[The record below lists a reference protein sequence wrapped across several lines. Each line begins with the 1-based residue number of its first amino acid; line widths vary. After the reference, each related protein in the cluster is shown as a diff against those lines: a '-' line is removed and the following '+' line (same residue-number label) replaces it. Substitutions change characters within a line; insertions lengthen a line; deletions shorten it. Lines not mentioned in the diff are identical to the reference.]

1 MRVLVLSHGH
11 PDLGAGGAERA
22 AYSLFQALKADPK
35 VEKAVFVARAEHD
48 AIGHSAFFGSFRSRP
63 DEILA
68 SPPPVDGFTFQSQN
82 YDLLKQLIQELIRHA
97 RPDVVHIH
105 HFIFWGLDIFEL
117 FREAGV
123 RIVFTFHEYA
133 AICAHFGQMIKTDGR
148 LCYAAS
154 PAECSQCFPSI
165 SAGKFFVR
173 ESIVKQFFDNVDM
186 FVSPS
191 VFLKERYVGWGLPA
205 GRIEVIENIMDQD
218 VLRRSRTLADRNP
231 LRVESDRRLTL
242 SYFGQ
247 INPYKGVDVL
257 LEACASLPKRIR
269 KRIEVRIHGE
279 NRSFQNTDF
288 ARKVD
293 RLLEETHDVVRTM
306 GAYRNQEV
314 VSLMRGSDWIVIPSI
329 WWENSPIV
337 IQEAR
342 MAGRPMIY
350 ADIGGMSEKADPEV
364 DLPFSPGSSGALAD
378 VIRYL
383 VDGETQ
389 ANGEIL
395 SEHAQSRFAHNSE
408 NYDRHVALYLGQ
420 TPAAEARGQLAS

>member
-1 MRVLVLSHGH
+1 MRVMVLSHGH

-48 AIGHSAFFGSFRSRP
+48 AIGHSAFFGSFRSRL

-68 SPPPVDGFTFQSQN
+68 APPPVDGLTFQSQN
-82 YDLLKQLIQELIRHA
+82 YDLLKQLIHELIRHA

-105 HFIFWGLDIFEL
+105 HFIYWGLDIFEL
-117 FREAGV
+117 FKEAGV
-123 RIVFTFHEYA
+123 RVVFTFHEYA
-133 AICAHFGQMIKTDGR
+133 AICAHFGQMIKTNGR

-154 PAECSQCFPSI
+154 PAECSGCFPSI

-173 ESIVKQFFDNVDM
+173 ESILKLFFDNVDM

-191 VFLKERYVGWGLPA
+191 AFLKERYVAWGVPA
-205 GRIEVIENIMDQD
+205 ERIEVIENIMDQD
-218 VLRRSRTLADRNP
+218 VLGRSRTLADRKP
-231 LRVESDRRLTL
+231 LRVESNRRLTI

-257 LEACASLPKRIR
+257 LEACASLPKRVR

-279 NRSFQNTDF
+279 NKHFRDSEFG
-288 ARKVD
+288 RKVD
-293 RLLEETHDVVRTM
+293 RLLEETRDVVRMM

-314 VSLMRGSDWIVIPSI
+314 LSLMRGSDWIVIPSI

-350 ADIGGMSEKADPEV
+350 ADIGGMSEKADTRV
-364 DLPFSPGSSGALAD
+364 DLPFSAGSPGALAD
-378 VIRYL
+378 VIGYL
-383 VDGETQ
+383 VEGDMYVDS
-389 ANGEIL
+389 EIL
-395 SEHAQSRFAHNSE
+395 QAHVQARLNLDSE
-408 NYDRHVALYLGQ
+408 NYSHHITLYLRE
-420 TPAAEARGQLAS
+420 TSKFTERRQLAG